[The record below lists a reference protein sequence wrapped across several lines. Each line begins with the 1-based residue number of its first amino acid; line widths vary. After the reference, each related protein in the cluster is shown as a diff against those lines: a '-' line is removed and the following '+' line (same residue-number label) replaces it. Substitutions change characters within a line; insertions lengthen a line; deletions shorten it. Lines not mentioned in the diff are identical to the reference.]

1 MKGALSIYGTPQAPC
16 GQSSSIQAGRNEKL
30 NKSIQHKSTHQGKKQ
45 VQINQ
50 TMGLSSIFGGS
61 APSQQQTVNSGSGS
75 NLSGGV
81 TGKVKSQISQE
92 LAVANATELV
102 NKVTEN
108 CFEKCLHSPYTDR
121 NEPCVDQCLIKYMR
135 SWNIVS
141 KAYISRIQQASTS
154 GEI

>member
-1 MKGALSIYGTPQAPC
+1 
-16 GQSSSIQAGRNEKL
+16 
-30 NKSIQHKSTHQGKKQ
+30 
-45 VQINQ
+45 
-50 TMGLSSIFGGS
+50 MGLSSIFGGS
-61 APSQQQTVNSGSGS
+61 APSQQQTVNSGSNS
-75 NLSGGV
+75 NPSGGV
-81 TGKVKSQISQE
+81 TNKVKSQISQE

-108 CFEKCLHSPYTDR
+108 CFEKCLNSPYTDR

-154 GEI
+154 GEIWFKFKFNVPYYLYISF

>member
-1 MKGALSIYGTPQAPC
+1 
-16 GQSSSIQAGRNEKL
+16 
-30 NKSIQHKSTHQGKKQ
+30 
-45 VQINQ
+45 
-50 TMGLSSIFGGS
+50 MGLSSIFGGS
-61 APSQQQTVNSGSGS
+61 APSQQQTVSSGS
-75 NLSGGV
+75 NSNASSGI
-81 TGKVKSQISQE
+81 TNQVKTQISQE

-108 CFEKCLHSPYTDR
+108 CFEKCLNSPYTDR
-121 NEPCVDQCLIKYMR
+121 NEACVDQCLIKYMR